1 MSNFFNEIG
10 KKISKT
16 GSQAID
22 RTKNFAE
29 VSRLNLKLAEE
40 EQQLEDLYAN
50 LGRLY
55 FKANRNNPELM
66 YREIFGAIEGSQ
78 KNAAYIQNLIN
89 ELKGSRTCPD
99 CKAPCLEEAAYCAR
113 CGTGL
118 NPVTPMEKEIVY
130 KLCTN
135 CGEVG
140 QAGDERCFKCHRP
153 L

>member
-1 MSNFFNEIG
+1 MSNFLNEIG
-10 KKISKT
+10 KKIGKT
-16 GSQAID
+16 SSHALD

-55 FKANRNNPELM
+55 FKASRNNPELM
-66 YREIFGAIEGSQ
+66 YREMFGAIEGSQ
-78 KNAAYIQNLIN
+78 KQISYLQTLIN
-89 ELKGSRTCPD
+89 ELKGKRSCPE
-99 CKAPCLEEAAYCAR
+99 CKAACVEGAAYCAR

-118 NPVTPMEKEIVY
+118 NPVAPTEKEIVY

-140 QAGDERCFKCHRP
+140 QADDECCIKCQKP